1 MAGILLF
8 LSFPMSAERVL
19 ERAISSDARPFD
31 LAIKSS
37 LCNSR
42 GGKTR
47 RILHHHL
54 DIINDNI
61 GGNVWNNQGQHHG
74 SANGVRCGDESFG
87 ERHGDDDLVDG
98 PFDRVTSLSAL
109 LPLQK
114 VILAS
119 LACELGHTSPVF
131 GRVSKITAADVWG
144 HHLVH

>member
-87 ERHGDDDLVDG
+87 ERHGDDDLVDD
-98 PFDRVTSLSAL
+98 PFDRVDITVRVFAPAEGDPDL
-109 LPLQK
+109 LGL
-114 VILAS
+114 
-119 LACELGHTSPVF
+119 
-131 GRVSKITAADVWG
+131 
-144 HHLVH
+144 